1 MQSNAAYIYD
11 NGFVKQS
18 HEDTSAAH
26 VLGQDALRDGAEDID
41 RASELA
47 SQTVFIASD
56 VRAKRLLHMA
66 QQEGSSSAALR
77 LGDYAFYGY
86 GRERTAPLPGSS
98 PDGELEPEVHETVG
112 GLAIHHGIR
121 CDASG
126 MFPIHGNRW
135 HKVGEDFDLC
145 EAEYQKLAEDEQSK
159 FELVELV
166 PVKEGV
172 DYKTAMT
179 HYRVAA
185 EQGVAQAAYSLGHM

>member
-1 MQSNAAYIYD
+1 VQSNAAYIYD

-18 HEDTSAAH
+18 HEDTN
-26 VLGQDALRDGAEDID
+26 ALEQGALSGGPEGSDE
-41 RASELA
+41 ASGLDL
-47 SQTVFIASD
+47 QTVSIASD
-56 VRAKRLLHMA
+56 VRAKRLLDMA

-86 GRERTAPLPGSS
+86 GSERTALPLGSLAN
-98 PDGELEPEVHETVG
+98 GELEAEAHETVG

-126 MFPIHGNRW
+126 MFPILGTRW

-145 EAEYQKLAEDEQSK
+145 EAEYQKLTESEQNK

-172 DYKTAMT
+172 DYKTAIT

>member
-1 MQSNAAYIYD
+1 MKQNQEYASAQNALPEQGGLSSATAD
-11 NGFVKQS
+11 SDVK
-18 HEDTSAAH
+18 
-26 VLGQDALRDGAEDID
+26 
-41 RASELA
+41 
-47 SQTVFIASD
+47 TVSIASD
-56 VRAKRLLHMA
+56 VRAKRLLLMA

-86 GRERTAPLPGSS
+86 GRERTDLESFS
-98 PDGELEPEVHETVG
+98 DDELQNDEHETIE

-126 MFPIHGNRW
+126 MFPIRGNRW

-145 EAEYQKLAEDEQSK
+145 EAEYQKLTEAEQSK
-159 FELVELV
+159 FELVDLV

-172 DYKTAMT
+172 DYQSAMK
-179 HYRVAA
+179 HYRIAA